1 MISKKC
7 CIIAMVTLISIL
19 TLTGCSTMLKNP
31 MKYILSQDETR
42 QDNSDK
48 DNEAASESAD
58 DNKDDSNSE
67 PDIRVY
73 GTEDNTDYSIN
84 GMLAI
89 AKDINSDMN
98 NKDVKGVVLVLNKK
112 YSEDVRYFLSL
123 TVKDDKPLVI
133 ISYNH

>member
-7 CIIAMVTLISIL
+7 FIIAMVTLMSIL

-48 DNEAASESAD
+48 DNETTSESAD

-73 GTEDNTDYSIN
+73 GTEDNTDYSID

-98 NKDVKGVVLVLNKK
+98 NKDVKGVVLVL
-112 YSEDVRYFLSL
+112 RR
-123 TVKDDKPLVI
+123 I
-133 ISYNH
+133 